1 MTMAARK
8 ERILP
13 KRPAL
18 KLVATNKHFQKPTST
33 TKTSSTRTQHTRKPF
48 PGVVPI
54 KASASS
60 PASIRLTREQ
70 ETKYTAEI
78 RVLKSAIRTRDDLAA
93 ANHDREHDSSS
104 SSSNNS
110 RSSSNNN
117 KNQQQHT
124 NNNPLAKALKYQ
136 IGPSEEEWAKQC
148 NLTPLGLRKVLIRGR
163 EARKH
168 LVAAN
173 VGLVMQIS
181 RKYAN
186 ELKRSIDL
194 GESNGVGTILTLQDM
209 IQEGNLGIME
219 AAERFDPK
227 KGARF
232 GTYASYWIK
241 QRILRSIADNSRTIR
256 LPAHGTI
263 ILVPCLCMRLH
274 FLFIPLMILFLSYYC
289 FYCLV
294 HSTLRTI
301 RRARHDLQKEIGRAP
316 SMPELAHHL
325 GMPIEKIQ
333 LYTDSSRSVLSLES
347 PISKNGK
354 GSKAG
359 TGDVDKRSLGDRIA
373 SDSPTPEEMS
383 ELDALRID
391 IRKVIDGL
399 GNDRERD
406 VLLCRFGLE
415 DGNPRTLQET
425 AQHLGI
431 SRERVRMVEA
441 RALNKLRH
449 PQRNY
454 RLKDYVGEHHHVEE
468 DDPMRIFKQQ
478 NFQDPQGYPEGLS
491 PEKMWSF

>member
-256 LPAHGTI
+256 LPAH
-263 ILVPCLCMRLH
+263 
-274 FLFIPLMILFLSYYC
+274 
-289 FYCLV
+289 V